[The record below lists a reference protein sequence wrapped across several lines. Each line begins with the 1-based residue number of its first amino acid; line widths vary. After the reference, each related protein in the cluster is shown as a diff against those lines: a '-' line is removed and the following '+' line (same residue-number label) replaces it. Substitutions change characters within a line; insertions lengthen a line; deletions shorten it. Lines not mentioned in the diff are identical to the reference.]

1 MVHSVYLVIDAKA
14 CYSTAMSDSG
24 KIRLD
29 KLLIP
34 VQRAV
39 SMNGFF
45 RWPGKVVLASVE
57 AADSLPLGQL
67 GDHLK
72 RHLGVH
78 CRISLNAID
87 SASVRIR
94 RCQSIKGN
102 EAYRI
107 NIHTDGIDIF
117 ASSDAGAYYAVQT
130 LCGLVTIHGWVLPAC
145 RIEDWPVFA
154 RRGVYHDC
162 SRGKVPKL
170 STLKQ
175 LVERLA
181 HWKINEFQLYIEN
194 VFTFKHHP
202 DIGKGYSPFTPAEIL
217 VLQDH
222 CKKHHVRLVGSLA
235 SFGHL
240 EKILMLPAYRHLG
253 EMPGFRNL
261 PGGTMLCPTDSGSI
275 KLVKEL
281 YEEFVP
287 LFEAE
292 DFNACCD
299 ETWELGKGKSK
310 KIADNIGTGRVYLD
324 FILKIYHLCRKH
336 GKRMNIWADILLKYP
351 EMLGKLPRDI
361 VLLNW
366 EYEQDGVNIKRTR
379 EIAKA
384 GFDFMVCPGTSSWLT
399 HGSRLPNAMQNVRN
413 FAQQGIQ
420 HGAKGLLMTDWGDQ
434 GHRNFLG
441 VSLHGFAHAAAHA
454 WNTNAVVDKTFTEC
468 FCQQVFSQ
476 PAKVLKILGS
486 TYLTCGATAKNRS
499 LLFNALTE
507 PLAGVENSAIDKMK
521 ASGLK
526 KVIKQLSAKTLWPK
540 PACTLPEFEQIA
552 LEELKLA
559 ARMDCLAARRALVAK
574 KLRKNIAVRSSE
586 LRCLADE
593 MESIAGQFRKLWLK
607 RNKPSRLRD
616 NMKLFREIVKMF
628 KV

>member
-1 MVHSVYLVIDAKA
+1 
-14 CYSTAMSDSG
+14 MSDSG
-24 KIRLD
+24 KLRLD

-45 RWPGKVVLASVE
+45 RWPDKVVGASVE
-57 AADSLPLGQL
+57 AADILPLLQL

-72 RHLGVH
+72 QHIGIHL
-78 CRISLNAID
+78 RIVLNAFD
-87 SASVRIR
+87 CASVRIR
-94 RCQSIKGN
+94 RCESIKGRD
-102 EAYRI
+102 AYRI

-130 LCGLVTIHGWVLPAC
+130 LLDLVAIHGRVLPAC

-154 RRGVYHDC
+154 RRGVYYDC

-181 HWKINEFQLYIEN
+181 HWKINELQLYIEN
-194 VFTFKHHP
+194 VFTFKRHLY
-202 DIGKGYSPFTPAEIL
+202 IGKGYSPFTPDEIL
-217 VLQDH
+217 ALQEH
-222 CKKHHVRLVGSLA
+222 CKKHHIQLVGSLA

-240 EKILMLPAYRHLG
+240 EKVLMLPAYRHLG

-261 PGGTMLCPTDSGSI
+261 PGGTTLCPTDPGSI
-275 KLVKEL
+275 KLVSEL
-281 YEEFVP
+281 YKEFVP

-310 KIADNIGTGRVYLD
+310 KVADKSGVGRVYLD
-324 FILKIYHLCRKH
+324 FILKIYRLCRKH

-366 EYEQDGVNIKRTR
+366 EYEQDGVNIKRTG

-413 FAQQGIQ
+413 FAVQGIK
-420 HGAKGLLMTDWGDQ
+420 HGAAGLLMTDWGDQ

-441 VSLHGFAHAAAHA
+441 ISLHGFAHAAACA
-454 WNTNAVVDKTFTEC
+454 WNLQQVDDEIFTEL
-468 FCQQVFSQ
+468 FCDQVLGQ
-476 PAKVLKILGS
+476 PAKALKILGS
-486 TYLTCGATAKNRS
+486 TYLICGATAKNRS

-507 PLAGVENSAIDKMK
+507 PFVGVENSAIDKMK
-521 ASGLK
+521 TDGLK
-526 KVIKQLSAKTLWPK
+526 KVITQLSAKGLWLK
-540 PACTLPEFEQIA
+540 PGRQLPEFEQLA

-559 ARMDCLAARRALVAK
+559 ARMDCLAAKRALVAK
-574 KLRKNIAVRSSE
+574 KLRKKMAVSSSQ
-586 LRCLADE
+586 LRYLADE
-593 MESIAGQFRKLWLK
+593 MDKISKQFKKLWLK

-616 NMKLFREIVKMF
+616 NLKLFNETAKIDKG
-628 KV
+628 